1 MKKVIRLNESDLTQL
16 IKRVILEKQAIGV
29 ATSNLTKAVTGKK
42 ITATASSLLD
52 NDSETFNT
60 SIGVKQLPACF
71 SYATDLQKIGVQP
84 KEVGDIVDL
93 LDWPMDQT
101 DANRAKQ
108 WSEGNGIP
116 GSFGGSYTEYGPLKD
131 RYLQKGGLYYP
142 AVEDLRVEYNL
153 DEYFETLGGRSQDSY
168 LVGFR
173 KRLIEAYQR
182 WIDCVNGKVTK

>member
-1 MKKVIRLNESDLTQL
+1 MKRVIRLTESDLTLL
-16 IKRVILEKQAIGV
+16 IKQVINERQAMD
-29 ATSNLTKAVTGKK
+29 AAQSNLTKTMTGKK
-42 ITATASSLLD
+42 ITATAASLLD
-52 NDSETFNT
+52 NESESFNT

-71 SYATDLQKIGVQP
+71 RYATDLQKIGVQP
-84 KEVGDIVDL
+84 GEVGKIVDL
-93 LDWPMDQT
+93 LDFPMDQT

-108 WSEGNGIP
+108 WSEGSGFP
-116 GSFGGSYTEYGPLKD
+116 GAFNGSYSEYGPLKD

-153 DEYFETLGGRSQDSY
+153 DEYFETLGGRSKDSY

-182 WIDCVNGKVTK
+182 WIDCVNGKAK